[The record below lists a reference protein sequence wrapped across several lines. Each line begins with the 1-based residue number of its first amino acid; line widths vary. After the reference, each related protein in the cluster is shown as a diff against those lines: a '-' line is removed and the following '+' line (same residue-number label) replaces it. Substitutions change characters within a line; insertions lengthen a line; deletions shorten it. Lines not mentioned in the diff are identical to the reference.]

1 MSNGAQKNFI
11 GYRSLL
17 FALFMVVVINI
28 NVIQKSGFINNIW
41 AKKWWIC
48 VDYLLI
54 NIYASHI

>member
-17 FALFMVVVINI
+17 FALFMVVVVINI

-41 AKKWWIC
+41 AKKW
-48 VDYLLI
+48 
-54 NIYASHI
+54 